1 MVITDEKYIVKL
13 INGHFANITK
23 KLNIKPIIFLIY
35 RDSGSDWFYNHIC
48 LRKIK
53 EIYPEN
59 VPKSQKNEMW
69 KMKFKTYLQNNLYY
83 LVLLLSQS

>member
-53 EIYPEN
+53 EIYSEN
-59 VPKSQKNEMW
+59 VPKSQKNEI
-69 KMKFKTYLQNNLYY
+69 QNLP
-83 LVLLLSQS
+83 SK

>member
-1 MVITDEKYIVKL
+1 MEKDMVITDEKYIVKL

-53 EIYPEN
+53 KSI
-59 VPKSQKNEMW
+59 PKMFQKVK
-69 KMKFKTYLQNNLYY
+69 KMKCEK
-83 LVLLLSQS
+83 